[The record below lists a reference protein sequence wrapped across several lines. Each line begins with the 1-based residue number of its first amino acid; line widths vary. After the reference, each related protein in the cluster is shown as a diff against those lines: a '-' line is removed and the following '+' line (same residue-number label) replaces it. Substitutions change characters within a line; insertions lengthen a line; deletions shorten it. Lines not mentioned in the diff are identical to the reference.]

1 MSASPHRRWQA
12 WQATVIG
19 KRYLHPRAAQRFSV
33 VPVPPRSRAALLAV
47 VELFLARQRLE
58 AHLKQV
64 GANPSRAPEL
74 AHIEEAWQAWSTWTR
89 RLAAYMARRT
99 EGQAGTIP
107 DLPDVLKVFL
117 EENDQRMIGE

>member
-1 MSASPHRRWQA
+1 MSASPHRRWLA

-47 VELFLARQRLE
+47 VELFLARQRFESQYRPL
-58 AHLKQV
+58 
-64 GANPSRAPEL
+64 PSRALPPDL
-74 AHIEEAWQAWSTWTR
+74 CQIEEAWQAWSTWTR

-117 EENDQRMIGE
+117 EEDDERMMRE